1 MQNNIAKKLK
11 VLKSQKSRSLLEALS
26 QNPDFFSQR
35 AAAENFQDLFIT
47 DPKHL
52 EKAEFEEKKTFPAR
66 CVFEIQEV
74 KTKK

>member
-1 MQNNIAKKLK
+1 M
-11 VLKSQKSRSLLEALS
+11 LKSQKSRSLLEALS

-52 EKAEFEEKKTFPAR
+52 EKTEFEEKKR
-66 CVFEIQEV
+66 SQQGVFL
-74 KTKK
+74 KFKK

>member
-1 MQNNIAKKLK
+1 MTKFRE
-11 VLKSQKSRSLLEALS
+11 SRSLLDALS

-52 EKAEFEEKKTFPAR
+52 EKAEFEKKTFPAR